1 MKKLNRKTK
10 TARLLNQN
18 SKKMKTEKFKIGD
31 EVYYSG
37 FKEIYII
44 AASHNNKPYS
54 KETEELLEKWD
65 YLITQKD
72 KVGLIPVKEILLR
85 EINKK

>member
-1 MKKLNRKTK
+1 
-10 TARLLNQN
+10 
-18 SKKMKTEKFKIGD
+18 MKTEKFKIGD

-44 AASHNNKPYS
+44 AASHNNKS
-54 KETEELLEKWD
+54 DNKEIEALLKKWD

-72 KVGLIPVKEILLR
+72 KYGLIQVKENLLR
-85 EINKK
+85 EVNKK